1 MKGEIRTHE
10 PVGEWGYGPSALT
23 RLAYPHTLVATKRVA
38 LLVVMGLGHLRLLL
52 RHAAIVD
59 SCNAYELP
67 CESCA
72 SATCALRPNRC
83 RFRHTLDDHELND
96 NTSFSLLT

>member
-1 MKGEIRTHE
+1 MFVNGVKGEIRTHE

-52 RHAAIVD
+52 RHAAIRKILLFYYVGHHFLF
-59 SCNAYELP
+59 YETSSIAAINLRYLP
-67 CESCA
+67 
-72 SATCALRPNRC
+72 
-83 RFRHTLDDHELND
+83 
-96 NTSFSLLT
+96 LLPLMK